1 LPGLPLETSIYNT
14 AHIYFDANPAV
25 ITNTTVN
32 TLHLPEDGGIS
43 ENGENHITVYPN
55 PFSEILTIQ
64 FGKEL
69 VYKHTVVIYDIL
81 GTEVYRQANITSQQ
95 IQIKKADMGRGLY
108 VITVLNA
115 NAEKVYTTKII
126 AE

>member
-1 LPGLPLETSIYNT
+1 MHVIDDNAIEEYNESI
-14 AHIYFDANPAV
+14 
-25 ITNTTVN
+25 
-32 TLHLPEDGGIS
+32 
-43 ENGENHITVYPN
+43 ITVYPN

-81 GTEVYRQANITSQQ
+81 RTEIYRQSNITSQQ

-108 VITVLNA
+108 VITLLNA